1 MPWVEKYRP
10 ATIDDLQQQ
19 DQVVSTLKNAIKTG
33 NVGRPQPA
41 SVFLLLLAPARSLC
55 DRVRFPGVLEA
66 NCEGPCWLLASFS
79 ALGPVRMITSR
90 LLPPL
95 RWPAWRHAADACFFI
110 CCWQLQLPHLLFYGP
125 PGTGKTSAILALAK
139 DLFGPQMYR
148 SRVLELNASD
158 ERGIDVVRKKIKNFA
173 SLAVSANKSSSHVC
187 PPFKLIILD
196 EADSMTVD
204 AQSALRRTMETYSKV
219 TRFCILCN
227 YVSRIIGPIA
237 SRCAKFRF
245 QPMSKDVMTARLGFI
260 AEKEGFSLPAD
271 ASAALLKVSG
281 GDLRRAITLL
291 QNTYMLHGQDMK
303 GQHITDSAAVIPDSI
318 MNDLVAACRSNS
330 FEKMQVAVWWRETK
344 DVLVWGC
351 RGGLRKRAC
360 AWHAC
365 PSARMARMPIRPHGT
380 HAHPPSWHACP
391 SALAPRAVK
400 TCSAPNSRVTHVHIH
415 IRRRRSTT

>member
-1 MPWVEKYRP
+1 M
-10 ATIDDLQQQ
+10 
-19 DQVVSTLKNAIKTG
+19 
-33 NVGRPQPA
+33 
-41 SVFLLLLAPARSLC
+41 
-55 DRVRFPGVLEA
+55 
-66 NCEGPCWLLASFS
+66 
-79 ALGPVRMITSR
+79 
-90 LLPPL
+90 
-95 RWPAWRHAADACFFI
+95 CFCFI

-260 AEKEGFSLPAD
+260 AEKEGFSIPAD
-271 ASAALLKVSG
+271 ASTALLKVSG

-291 QNTYMLHGQDMK
+291 QNTYMLHGHDIK

-318 MNDLVAACRSNS
+318 MHDLVAACRSNS
-330 FEKMQVAVWWRETK
+330 FEKMQVPVWWRETR
-344 DVLVWGC
+344 DFF
-351 RGGLRKRAC
+351 GLGMRRRA
-360 AWHAC
+360 AQAPMPMGPQPPSRRAVETC
-365 PSARMARMPIRPHGT
+365 PTPNGTCTYT
-380 HAHPPSWHACP
+380 HAGQDRRSDRRRVPGEPDCSAAARLAHVSRQPGAPPSLACRLTVC
-391 SALAPRAVK
+391 AGTLGEVVR
-400 TCSAPNSRVTHVHIH
+400 
-415 IRRRRSTT
+415 